1 MIWVKMMINNIR
13 LVTKSLKDPA
23 IEQVQLYDAIKSGD
37 AYA

>member
-1 MIWVKMMINNIR
+1 MTNSIM

-23 IEQVQLYDAIKSGD
+23 IEQVHLYDLIKSGD